1 MCNRIGTQDRIRKK
15 PVDKKTGKTFPP
27 RLQVR
32 DRAFCKIDLNLQ
44 IGKSFSM
51 RNFSL
56 VVLRI
61 LVSHERSGMM
71 VKYFLLFA
79 AAVAATVFVPV
90 LALGT
95 RHHKRHRALYNKL
108 ITESQTDPQEEIVN
122 AHNAFRRKVSPPA
135 KNMLKMSWSPAAAA
149 NARILARYCD
159 TSMSDPLERRLNN
172 TFCGENMH
180 LGRYPYS
187 WSKVVEM
194 WYNESKY
201 FTYGEWPSSDDDFET
216 SHYTQM
222 VWASSYLIGCDVAS
236 CRRQKTPIYLYVCHY
251 CHEGNNPDLLN
262 MPYKEGSPC
271 GDCPNHCEDGL
282 CTNPCRYYDEY
293 NNCDKQ
299 VTLIGCSHSSV
310 LKFCKATCLCKTE
323 IK

>member
-1 MCNRIGTQDRIRKK
+1 MQT
-15 PVDKKTGKTFPP
+15 KTCFLVAHGF
-27 RLQVR
+27 
-32 DRAFCKIDLNLQ
+32 
-44 IGKSFSM
+44 KSYV
-51 RNFSL
+51 NP
-56 VVLRI
+56 
-61 LVSHERSGMM
+61 GMM

-79 AAVAATVFVPV
+79 AAVPATVFVPV
-90 LALGT
+90 LAPAT
-95 RHHKRHRALYNKL
+95 RHHKCHRALYNKL

-159 TSMSDPLERRLNN
+159 MSTSDPLERRLNN

-236 CRRQKTPIYLYVCHY
+236 CRRQKAPIYLYVCHY

-282 CTNPCRYYDEY
+282 CTNPCLYYDEY

-310 LKFCKATCLCKTE
+310 LQFCKATCLCKTE